1 MRAFLLHADDAGIFS
16 LYYTVDSV
24 TLLERALIY
33 NKVILLVSALY
44 IFFKPD
50 ITK

>member
-33 NKVILLVSALY
+33 NKVIFAGVGSLY
-44 IFFKPD
+44 IF
-50 ITK
+50 